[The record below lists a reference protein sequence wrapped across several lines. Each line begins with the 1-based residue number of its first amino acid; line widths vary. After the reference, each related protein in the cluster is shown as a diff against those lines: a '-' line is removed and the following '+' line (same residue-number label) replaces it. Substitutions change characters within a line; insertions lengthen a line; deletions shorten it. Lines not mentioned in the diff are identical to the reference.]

1 MSLNPLELIV
11 FCHDLSIK
19 CVFLNYSLF
28 LRCVSG
34 LIDYFLRPLTET
46 KNRNQNLFL
55 RTEPRIALI
64 NFLESEPE
72 VFFVKGKYHGILVW
86 RGDCICHT
94 LLDMVMDN
102 YHLSI
107 RSISLEKRDILSF

>member
-1 MSLNPLELIV
+1 
-11 FCHDLSIK
+11 
-19 CVFLNYSLF
+19 
-28 LRCVSG
+28 
-34 LIDYFLRPLTET
+34 
-46 KNRNQNLFL
+46 LFL

-102 YHLSI
+102 YHLFNTKHFTG
-107 RSISLEKRDILSF
+107 EKRYSFFLTTWVFNSRIISSLAENINQVAFAAGTAKVNKHIHW